1 MMCLYPRLDAN
12 VSTTINHLL
21 KGPFSI
27 HPSTCIYICILKKMY
42 VYPLLINNL
51 RNLIHLQSLILK
63 H

>member
-27 HPSTCIYICILKKMY
+27 HPSTCIYILFIIENVC
-42 VYPLLINNL
+42 VPFTF
-51 RNLIHLQSLILK
+51 
-63 H
+63 